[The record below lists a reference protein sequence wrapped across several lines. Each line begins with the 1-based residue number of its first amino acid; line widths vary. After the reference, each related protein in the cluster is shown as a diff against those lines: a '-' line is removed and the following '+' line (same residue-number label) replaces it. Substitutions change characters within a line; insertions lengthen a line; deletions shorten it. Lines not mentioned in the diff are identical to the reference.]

1 MVSSGCLAVSSPV
14 VFFSLVMG
22 LHPFFWSFTLCRYS
36 LAFSKD
42 SGETHRLLKL
52 FFCIAPLS
60 LGCYCTI
67 SIHPSLFQLQSLS
80 SQLSETTMLFIG
92 RPPSLCYNLE
102 MVPRQKSGGAVEFT
116 SFAFLLSGFTVLH
129 CTLPTACK

>member
-1 MVSSGCLAVSSPV
+1 MVSSGCLAFSSLV
-14 VFFSLVMG
+14 AFFSSVMD
-22 LHPFFWSFTLCRYS
+22 LHPFFWSFTLCTYS

-42 SGETHRLLKL
+42 SGETHRFLKL

-60 LGCYCTI
+60 LGCYCTT

-92 RPPSLCYNLE
+92 PPSLCYNLE
-102 MVPRQKSGGAVEFT
+102 MAPRQKSGGAVGFT
-116 SFAFLLSGFTVLH
+116 SFAFLLSGFTVLY